1 MAITHIVC
9 LWNTSVCLFYTAWS
23 VWCLIIDQ
31 GPPLISIILS
41 LWRSGKFGSCLHE
54 CGSRL
59 NQGPVSPEL
68 NQNVSLAAGGVGWI
82 KWSLRD
88 HHCGF
93 WDSHVMNYLLHSP
106 TVWQPQ
112 YLWNIS
118 SMNMSAFHYSI
129 NWFCFCSLVSVGI
142 SAPPSRLS
150 PAAFAC
156 IADLS
161 GLVLE
166 LGAALLAALLHSEFR
181 LTRVPTLSV
190 PSVPMSYLDWMSEWK
205 ESVPRAAASS
215 RKDDFELSPS
225 WSPQIC
231 VNVPLWYLMNSPLI
245 SSLLEMKRFFLL
257 FA

>member
-1 MAITHIVC
+1 MKPQGSPLWILGQSCDELLASQSHSLTTSIFVKHFINEYVC
-9 LWNTSVCLFYTAWS
+9 FSLFYQ
-23 VWCLIIDQ
+23 LILFLQ
-31 GPPLISIILS
+31 PSLS
-41 LWRSGKFGSCLHE
+41 WH
-54 CGSRL
+54 
-59 NQGPVSPEL
+59 
-68 NQNVSLAAGGVGWI
+68 
-82 KWSLRD
+82 
-88 HHCGF
+88 
-93 WDSHVMNYLLHSP
+93 
-106 TVWQPQ
+106 
-112 YLWNIS
+112 
-118 SMNMSAFHYSI
+118 
-129 NWFCFCSLVSVGI
+129 FCSTVQT
-142 SAPPSRLS
+142 LS